1 MASSPRATILLLAAL
16 FHSTTAQFSAQL
28 SSTNV
33 GPFGLAFT
41 SEKAASQTL
50 SCEGLRGRPFVTGL
64 HVQQL
69 SAPLGGRDA
78 YEFRVQCVPAV
89 SQWSDLG
96 PPLLLWA
103 SSRQGTAGA
112 SGAGRSL
119 TSSSRAAAR
128 VVALR
133 PV

>member
-69 SAPLGGRDA
+69 GQQHKSKSEVRIVMQSNDA
-78 YEFRVQCVPAV
+78 KANKRRKDRYRGV
-89 SQWSDLG
+89 D
-96 PPLLLWA
+96 
-103 SSRQGTAGA
+103 RI
-112 SGAGRSL
+112 
-119 TSSSRAAAR
+119 
-128 VVALR
+128 VV
-133 PV
+133 